1 MEWFTYLTQKA
12 GLFSAVVTA
21 FIIESYKMLQ
31 KDPSVDLLARILKQ
45 LESTT
50 LNQPVLQS
58 LVQSSPTDSFL
69 PTSANVRINILWFSS
84 LVVSLATVLVGIVS
98 LQWLREHQRPHG
110 ELEPQIAF
118 ALHHMHNEALERWYF
133 PQIFTILPLLLQ
145 IGLVLFLI
153 GVNDFLWNLNH
164 GVALP
169 VSIAIGFTLSFLV
182 ATTIL
187 PTLQNLLVF
196 LPRFRTSKKPRAPCP
211 YKSPQSWAF
220 HRLVS
225 PIVQPIMRCTK
236 AQLDEGG
243 EMNPHNLL
251 GMENR
256 KPWYSTFP
264 KVTGF
269 VFRGKSGDSWL
280 EHEAAWLFQRD
291 YDGMAIVQDIKKT
304 RPRERPVPLYDTVK
318 GLLKSKERISPE
330 VQRSVIPADHCIE
343 QIFHSD
349 IFDCSPKNPYPFFL
363 HRLVPSQSSY
373 SLPRGIEDPSPTAL
387 KDHALFHFFSRK
399 DPFNNTPRVS
409 KRRGVEIC
417 IRLTEWMFGTREMR
431 RFVPDETPIAPN
443 LPIQWVARQLDVNF
457 SDLQGQSL

>member
-31 KDPSVDLLARILKQ
+31 KDPSVDILARILKQ
-45 LESTT
+45 LESTAI
-50 LNQPVLQS
+50 NQPALQS
-58 LVQSSPTDSFL
+58 SVQSSLTDNPW
-69 PTSANVRINILWFSS
+69 PTSANVRINILWFLS
-84 LVVSLATVLVGIVS
+84 LIFSLATVLVGIVS

-110 ELEPQIAF
+110 DLEPQIAF

-145 IGLVLFLI
+145 VGLVLFLI

-225 PIVQPIMRCTK
+225 SIVHPIMRWTK
-236 AQLDEGG
+236 AQLDESG

-399 DPFNNTPRVS
+399 DPFNNTPRAL

-417 IRLTEWMFGTREMR
+417 IRLTEWMFGTREVR

-443 LPIQWVARQLDVNF
+443 LPIQWVARQLDENF
-457 SDLQGQSL
+457 TELQG

>member
-1 MEWFTYLTQKA
+1 
-12 GLFSAVVTA
+12 
-21 FIIESYKMLQ
+21 MLQ
-31 KDPSVDLLARILKQ
+31 KDPSVDLLARILDQ

-50 LNQPVLQS
+50 LNQPVVQS

-225 PIVQPIMRCTK
+225 SIVHPIMRCTK
-236 AQLDEGG
+236 AQLDEAG

-256 KPWYSTFP
+256 KPWYNTFP

-269 VFRGKSGDSWL
+269 VFRGKLGDSWL
-280 EHEAAWLFQRD
+280 EHEAAWF
-291 YDGMAIVQDIKKT
+291 
-304 RPRERPVPLYDTVK
+304 PLYDTVM
-318 GLLKSKERISPE
+318 GLLKSKDRASPE

-343 QIFHSD
+343 QIFHSN
-349 IFDCSPKNPYPFFL
+349 IFDCSPKSPYPFFL
-363 HRLVPSQSSY
+363 HRLVPSQFSY
-373 SLPRGIEDPSPTAL
+373 SLPGGIEDPSPTAL

-399 DPFNNTPRVS
+399 DPFNNTPPVL

-417 IRLTEWMFGTREMR
+417 IRLTEWMFGTGEVR
-431 RFVPDETPIAPN
+431 RFVPEETPIAPN
-443 LPIQWVARQLDVNF
+443 LPIQWVARQLDKNF
-457 SDLQGQSL
+457 SDLQGEFS